1 MQDNDLRQAYLNA
14 GDAAAEEMRDG
25 RVVKGSKNTFM
36 DQKLLWLRT
45 GWEILHQIRSKKIS
59 SNYVSYDSF
68 SGYRSA
74 LKHEYQ
80 NQRVQWDGE
89 TQQVFKEILA
99 GYNRDVANMKQE
111 GTMDINEGKMPIT
124 FTVSFI

>member
-1 MQDNDLRQAYLNA
+1 
-14 GDAAAEEMRDG
+14 
-25 RVVKGSKNTFM
+25 
-36 DQKLLWLRT
+36 
-45 GWEILHQIRSKKIS
+45 
-59 SNYVSYDSF
+59 
-68 SGYRSA
+68 